1 MWKQFLCYVIRT
13 LKWLMK
19 SVHFILEKY
28 KTFFVSAQLLHNCH
42 LHLTKLW
49 TEVQTEVLFDKQNS
63 HWTNTD
69 MKIWKHSQ
77 SSATMVTFV
86 TFHAL
91 YIFFSS
97 YLISFHHKNDNYI
110 SRILKVFYKLLKST
124 ICSISA

>member
-28 KTFFVSAQLLHNCH
+28 KTFFVSAHLLQNCS

-63 HWTNTD
+63 
-69 MKIWKHSQ
+69 Q
-77 SSATMVTFV
+77 
-86 TFHAL
+86 
-91 YIFFSS
+91 
-97 YLISFHHKNDNYI
+97 
-110 SRILKVFYKLLKST
+110 
-124 ICSISA
+124 